1 MYQTGIIF
9 LYLLK
14 IKLIVMKRTIIAMAI
29 IVAVTNSANAQK
41 FNIGLKAGANLGKIS
56 GSSFS
61 NEYKLSYHAGA
72 FMSFD
77 FNKKIGIQPEVLF
90 SQNQATTVSSGV
102 ILPPNNADYSLNYLS
117 IPLLLRYKF
126 GKVIVL
132 NVGPQYS
139 ILLNNNE
146 NVVNSGSNA
155 FKQGDFA
162 MVAGLQ
168 LDFKYL
174 RFYGR
179 YNIGLNNINDL
190 SNSDKWKNEQIQL
203 GVGFR
208 F

>member
-1 MYQTGIIF
+1 
-9 LYLLK
+9 
-14 IKLIVMKRTIIAMAI
+14 MKKTIISIAI
-29 IVAVTNSANAQK
+29 ILAANSVKAQK
-41 FNIGLKAGANLGKIS
+41 FNIGLKAGANIGKIS
-56 GSSFS
+56 GTSFS
-61 NEYKLSYHAGA
+61 SEYKLSYHAGA

-90 SQNQATTVSSGV
+90 SQTHATTVSSGV

-139 ILLNNNE
+139 ILLNKND
-146 NVVNSGSNA
+146 NVIKNGSNA
-155 FKQGDFA
+155 FTDGDFA

-190 SNSDKWKNEQIQL
+190 SSSDKWKSEQIQL

>member
-1 MYQTGIIF
+1 
-9 LYLLK
+9 
-14 IKLIVMKRTIIAMAI
+14 MKKTIIAIAII
-29 IVAVTNSANAQK
+29 IVATNSTNAQK

-61 NEYKLSYHAGA
+61 SEYKLSYHAGA

-77 FNKKIGIQPEVLF
+77 FNKKIGIQPEVLL
-90 SQNQATTVSSGV
+90 SQTQTTTVSSGV
-102 ILPPNNADYSLNYLS
+102 ILPPNSADYKLNYLS

-126 GKVIVL
+126 SKVIVL

-139 ILLNNNE
+139 VLLNKND
-146 NVVNSGSNA
+146 NVIKNGSNA
-155 FKQGDFA
+155 FKDGDFA

-190 SNSDKWKNEQIQL
+190 SSSDKWKNEQIQL
-203 GVGFR
+203 GIGFR